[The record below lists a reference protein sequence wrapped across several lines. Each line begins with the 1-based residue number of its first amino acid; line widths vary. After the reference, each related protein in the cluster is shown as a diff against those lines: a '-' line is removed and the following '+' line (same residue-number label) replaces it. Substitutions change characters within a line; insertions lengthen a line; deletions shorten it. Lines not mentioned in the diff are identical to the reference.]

1 MITVSDKNVPIDF
14 LRRFRGIRSSDVKAI
29 VGFFHQAF
37 QIAIEAQKL
46 SGPKLVDWRKVVD
59 SDEGIKQSIHN
70 LKLEVEDFA
79 SKFPLPGREDIWLNQ
94 LYLHFMFKWKNKV
107 FTWIIYYFW
116 DLFASSRQ

>member
-1 MITVSDKNVPIDF
+1 M
-14 LRRFRGIRSSDVKAI
+14 
-29 VGFFHQAF
+29 GFFHQAF

-79 SKFPLPGREDIWLNQ
+79 SKFLLPGREDI
-94 LYLHFMFKWKNKV
+94 
-107 FTWIIYYFW
+107 
-116 DLFASSRQ
+116 